1 MTTAQV
7 WSCRNN
13 MKKNLHLFRA
23 EVCEPEFGSSTSME
37 FEVEDN
43 VVTKVED
50 TSTFITNYYWDR
62 WSPKDLEIE
71 GMSLQ
76 RVFLVLS
83 SKFDDDVDEY
93 RNPWVS
99 IEILK

>member
-1 MTTAQV
+1 
-7 WSCRNN
+7 
-13 MKKNLHLFRA
+13 MKNIHLFKA
-23 EVCEPEFGSSTSME
+23 VVCETAFGSSTSME

-43 VVTKVED
+43 LVSKVED
-50 TSTFITNYYWDR
+50 TSTNETNYYWDN
-62 WSPKDLEIE
+62 WSPRELNIT

-76 RVFLVLS
+76 KAFRVLS
-83 SKFDDDVDEY
+83 SKFDDDDDEY

>member
-1 MTTAQV
+1 MTVAQE
-7 WSCRNN
+7 WDCRNK
-13 MKKNLHLFRA
+13 MKNIHLFRA
-23 EVCEPEFGSSTSME
+23 EVCESEFGSSTSME

-43 VVTKVED
+43 VVTKVKD
-50 TSTFITNYYWDR
+50 TSTFATNYYWDR
-62 WSPKDLEIE
+62 WNPRELDII

-76 RVFLVLS
+76 LAFLMLS

-99 IEILK
+99 VEIVK

>member
-1 MTTAQV
+1 
-7 WSCRNN
+7 
-13 MKKNLHLFRA
+13 MKNTHLFRA
-23 EVCEPEFGSSTSME
+23 EVVETEFGSSTSME
-37 FEVEDN
+37 FEVKDN

-50 TSTFITNYYWDR
+50 TSTFETNYYWDR
-62 WSPKDLEIE
+62 WSPRELELE

-76 RVFLVLS
+76 LAFLMLS
-83 SKFDDDVDEY
+83 SKFDDDTDEY